1 MRKNELVDIA
11 KFVRDERK
19 EWENSHLIAPSALRD
34 FQKLS
39 DEAFLLMRRKY
50 FSPADLVAEMKQ
62 RRASKVKPPRK
73 QPMRQAD

>member
-39 DEAFLLMRRKY
+39 DETFLLMRRKY